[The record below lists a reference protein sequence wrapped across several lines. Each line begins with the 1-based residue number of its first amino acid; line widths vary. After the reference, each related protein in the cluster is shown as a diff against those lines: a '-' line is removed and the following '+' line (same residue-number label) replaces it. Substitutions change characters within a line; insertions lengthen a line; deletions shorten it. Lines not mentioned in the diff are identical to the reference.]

1 MISNGRWFVFMEH
14 DIQKAE
20 NLKMIMWAFEQVS
33 GLMINFHNSE
43 IFCFG
48 RAKEVEQQYPSLFG
62 CQADDYPFKYLGI
75 LMHFMVLIESALTNV
90 ALFMLSFF

>member
-20 NLKMIMWAFEQVS
+20 NLKMIMCAFEQVS

-43 IFCFG
+43 IFCFRSVG
-48 RAKEVEQQYPSLFG
+48 DRYPPGPLKE
-62 CQADDYPFKYLGI
+62 
-75 LMHFMVLIESALTNV
+75 
-90 ALFMLSFF
+90 